1 MQAFL
6 TTVESMAEPTTGRGE
21 ATRSRIVDSAM
32 RLFEENGY
40 QRTTMRAVAADAG
53 VSLGNAYYYFA
64 SKEHLVQGFY
74 DRIQDEH
81 HAAATRAL
89 AELNDE
95 SRTDVVARLLTVEH
109 AFLDVAAPT
118 HELASN
124 IFASAADPRSPL
136 SPFSA
141 QSTPAREKSTA
152 LFAMAVEGSDLT
164 VDKLLRPRLPELLW
178 LAHMGVVLRWCHDLS
193 PDQRDTRALVDRVVP
208 IGVRALRL
216 TRFRPVR
223 PLVKELLDLLD
234 DPPRATP

>member
-1 MQAFL
+1 
-6 TTVESMAEPTTGRGE
+6 MAEPTTGRGE
-21 ATRSRIVDSAM
+21 ATRARIVDSAM

-40 QRTTMRAVAADAG
+40 QRTTMRAVATDAG

-81 HAAATRAL
+81 NAAATTAL
-89 AELNDE
+89 AALPEE
-95 SRTDVVARLLTVEH
+95 RRRDVAARLLAVEH

-124 IFASAADPRSPL
+124 IFAAAADPRSPL
-136 SPFSA
+136 SPFST
-141 QSTPAREKSTA
+141 QSTPARAKSTA
-152 LFAMAVEGSDLT
+152 LFETAIEGSDLA

-193 PDQRDTRALVDRVVP
+193 PDQGNTRALVDRVVP

-223 PLVKELLDLLD
+223 PLVKELLELLD
-234 DPPRATP
+234 NPPRASA

>member
-1 MQAFL
+1 
-6 TTVESMAEPTTGRGE
+6 MAEPSTGRGE
-21 ATRSRIVDSAM
+21 ATRARIVDSAM
-32 RLFEENGY
+32 RLFEQNGY

-81 HAAATRAL
+81 AAAATRAIAAL
-89 AELNDE
+89 DDADR
-95 SRTDVVARLLTVEH
+95 SDIVARLLAVEH

-124 IFASAADPRSPL
+124 IFANAADPRSPL

-141 QSTPAREKSTA
+141 QSTPAREKSTS
-152 LFAMAVEGSDLT
+152 LFAIAVEGSDLT

-178 LAHMGVVLRWCHDLS
+178 LAHMGVVLRWTHDLS
-193 PDQRDTRALVDRVVP
+193 PDQRNTRALVDRVVP

-223 PLVKELLDLLD
+223 PLVQELLELLDN
-234 DPPRATP
+234 PPRATDPPQ

>member
-1 MQAFL
+1 
-6 TTVESMAEPTTGRGE
+6 MAEPTTGRGE
-21 ATRSRIVDSAM
+21 ATRARIVDSAM

-40 QRTTMRAVAADAG
+40 QRTTMRAVANDAG

-74 DRIQDEH
+74 DRIQGEH
-81 HAAATRAL
+81 QAAATAAL
-89 AELNDE
+89 AALPEDR
-95 SRTDVVARLLTVEH
+95 RTDIVARLLAVEH

-124 IFASAADPRSPL
+124 IFAAAADPRSPL
-136 SPFSA
+136 SPFST
-141 QSTPAREKSTA
+141 QSTPARAKSTS
-152 LFAMAVEGSDLT
+152 LFAAAIEGSDLA

-193 PDQRDTRALVDRVVP
+193 LNQGNTRALVDRVVP
-208 IGVRALRL
+208 VGVRALRL

-223 PLVKELLDLLD
+223 PLVKELLELLD
-234 DPPRATP
+234 NPPRATPTV

>member
-1 MQAFL
+1 
-6 TTVESMAEPTTGRGE
+6 MAEPTTGRGE
-21 ATRSRIVDSAM
+21 ATRARIVDSAM

-40 QRTTMRAVAADAG
+40 QRTTMRAVANDAG

-81 HAAATRAL
+81 LAAATAAL
-89 AELNDE
+89 AALPEDRRE
-95 SRTDVVARLLTVEH
+95 DVVARLLAVEH

-124 IFASAADPRSPL
+124 IFAAAADPRSPL
-136 SPFSA
+136 SPFST
-141 QSTPAREKSTA
+141 QSTPARAKSTA
-152 LFAMAVEGSDLT
+152 LFAAAIDGSDLA

-193 PDQRDTRALVDRVVP
+193 PDQGNTRALVDRVVP
-208 IGVRALRL
+208 VGVRALRL

-223 PLVKELLDLLD
+223 PLVKELLELLD
-234 DPPRATP
+234 NPPRATPPP